1 MLLRA
6 RRPLRDRRAQKPRP
20 LPPAPNFP
28 PLPPQIVTQP
38 PAGAEGGRFG
48 VKLDGAPSAP
58 PLGLRPDK
66 LDAVFA
72 VGDRVRIKGLRARP
86 ELNGEEGEVRRCMD
100 GLGGWM
106 CTAPRPR
113 RARHESK
120 SRLWS

>member
-6 RRPLRDRRAQKPRP
+6 RPRRDRRAQKPRP

-28 PLPPQIVTQP
+28 PPPQIVTQP
-38 PAGAEGGRFG
+38 PADVEGGRFG

-58 PLGLRPDK
+58 PLGLRADK

-86 ELNGEEGEVRRCMD
+86 ELNGEEGEVRRCTD
-100 GLGGWM
+100 WVDVH
-106 CTAPRPR
+106 RPPP
-113 RARHESK
+113 ATGPHGSK
-120 SRLWS
+120 SRSWS

>member
-28 PLPPQIVTQP
+28 PPPQIVTQP

-86 ELNGEEGEVRRCMD
+86 ELNGKEGEVRRCTD
-100 GLGGWM
+100 WVDVH
-106 CTAPRPR
+106 RPPP
-113 RARHESK
+113 ATGPHGSK
-120 SRLWS
+120 SRSWS

>member
-1 MLLRA
+1 MGAGAKASLCSA
-6 RRPLRDRRAQKPRP
+6 PRTK
-20 LPPAPNFP
+20 LPPAC
-28 PLPPQIVTQP
+28 LPPQIVTQP

-66 LDAVFA
+66 LVAVFA